1 MKVSKSVKYAFAFVL
16 GVLLTV
22 AAEALYVGCKAHDLK
37 TDDVAVVLGD
47 TIAVADT
54 TLLDSTACCAV
65 VDTTVVD
72 TTEVK

>member
-22 AAEALYVGCKAHDLK
+22 AVEALYVGCKAHDLK
-37 TDDVAVVLGD
+37 TEGVAVVLGD

-54 TLLDSTACCAV
+54 ALLDSVAATP
-65 VDTTVVD
+65 VDTLVAD
-72 TTEVK
+72 TAEVK